1 MEVFGHALSGV
12 VWAQLL
18 RPTAASP
25 KGVAAWAA
33 LGVAGALAPDVDA
46 VSYLWGAEVFRAVHQ
61 VYTHN
66 LLVFAVVPPA
76 LGVLA
81 GRRAVFAGARGRA
94 LAVVWGAWGLHLL
107 GDTIAH
113 WPEPLFWP
121 FSDQRVAFG
130 LIPGDFSIGLPL
142 VLLVGAALTLADELQ
157 RWRVPLAGATLA
169 AGVAYVVVGPGW

>member
-12 VWAQLL
+12 VWAQAL
-18 RPTAASP
+18 RPAGGSP
-25 KGVAAWAA
+25 WRWAG
-33 LGVAGALAPDVDA
+33 LGVVAALAPDVDA
-46 VSYLWGAEVFRAVHQ
+46 VSYLWGAEVFRAVHK

-66 LLVFAVVPPA
+66 LLVFGIVPPA
-76 LGVLA
+76 LGWA
-81 GRRAVFAGARGRA
+81 AWRRAAFVGAPGRA
-94 LAVVWGAWGLHLL
+94 LAIVWGAWALHLL

-121 FSDQRVAFG
+121 FSDTRVAFG

-157 RWRVPLAGATLA
+157 RWRVPVAVATLV
-169 AGVAYVVVGPGW
+169 AGVAYVLVGPGW